1 MGLDIVLEDENG
13 GQLASTA
20 DPQNH
25 LHRLLPDIAD
35 TSFALIRYID
45 WYGDT
50 VFNRLQME
58 DFLEE
63 WARLYEKA
71 EADAERKVLREV
83 ESLASK
89 CADDLHTY
97 LRFIGD

>member
-45 WYGDT
+45 W
-50 VFNRLQME
+50 
-58 DFLEE
+58 
-63 WARLYEKA
+63 
-71 EADAERKVLREV
+71 
-83 ESLASK
+83 
-89 CADDLHTY
+89 
-97 LRFIGD
+97 

>member
-1 MGLDIVLEDENG
+1 
-13 GQLASTA
+13 
-20 DPQNH
+20 
-25 LHRLLPDIAD
+25 
-35 TSFALIRYID
+35 
-45 WYGDT
+45 
-50 VFNRLQME
+50 ME

-97 LRFIGD
+97 FRFIGD